1 MDDQELL
8 KMLAKERYELE
19 LMSIE
24 LKRLIDL
31 VRWNKEHPHAQNK
44 YNEKVL
50 QIKVEI
56 QNLKMELQRLDLEHL
71 DEKIGRLRMTTP
83 LALSPSS

>member
-1 MDDQELL
+1 MDEQELL

-31 VRWNKEHPHAQNK
+31 VRWNKEHSHAQNK

-71 DEKIGRLRMTTP
+71 DEKISRLRMATP

>member
-1 MDDQELL
+1 MDEQELL

-71 DEKIGRLRMTTP
+71 DEKISRLRR
-83 LALSPSS
+83 AA

>member
-31 VRWNKEHPHAQNK
+31 VRWNKEHPQSK
-44 YNEKVL
+44 YNERVL
-50 QIKVEI
+50 QIKIEI

-71 DEKIGRLRMTTP
+71 DEKISRTP
-83 LALSPSS
+83 LVLSPSS

>member
-31 VRWNKEHPHAQNK
+31 VRWNKEHPHAQSK

-50 QIKVEI
+50 QIKIEI

-71 DEKIGRLRMTTP
+71 DEKISRTP
-83 LALSPSS
+83 LVLSPSS